1 MKKKTFKKNIG
12 TYVINI
18 VLFTFLDFQPNL
30 HGKKKTF
37 EKNIGT
43 KMINIVLFT
52 FIYSHPNLHEKKT
65 FAKKY

>member
-1 MKKKTFKKNIG
+1 M
-12 TYVINI
+12 
-18 VLFTFLDFQPNL
+18 
-30 HGKKKTF
+30 KKKTF